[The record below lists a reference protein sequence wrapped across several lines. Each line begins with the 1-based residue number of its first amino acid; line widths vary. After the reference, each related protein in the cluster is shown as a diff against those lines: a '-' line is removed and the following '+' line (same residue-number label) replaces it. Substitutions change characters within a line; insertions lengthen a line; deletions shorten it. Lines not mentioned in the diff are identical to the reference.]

1 MRVIEGSRVLKPC
14 QLKKTTRFLFFLEK
28 IWLFPEIALTCC
40 ILKKSIS
47 KFGAI
52 TSCKNEKH
60 MMGAV
65 YSIVYKIYA
74 LIDNQS

>member
-14 QLKKTTRFLFFLEK
+14 QLKKTTRFLLFLEK

-52 TSCKNEKH
+52 TSSKNKH
-60 MMGAV
+60 MMRAV
-65 YSIVYKIYA
+65 YSSSIYD
-74 LIDNQS
+74 LRFDR